1 MTDRHSAIALTA
13 FATALLGKAGLELE
27 KAETTARILVEGDLM
42 GHSTHGLQLLG
53 PYLAELEA
61 GRMAKSG
68 HPSVIAERPAALTW
82 NGHYLPGPWLVLQA
96 IEVAVAKAK
105 TYGTGTVVIN
115 HSHHIACLAAYPL
128 RVIEQGMALLLA
140 SSDPASGS
148 VAPFGAI
155 AGRYTPNPIAGGWPV
170 KDGNG
175 EPVIFDISASTTTN
189 GMVARLNRQGGGSR
203 LGGPWL
209 VDNRGNATDDPACFL
224 ADPPGAVLPLG
235 GMELGHKGFAL
246 GLMIEMLTSG
256 LAGSGRAVGSKQW
269 GARVFVQVI
278 DPAAFGGIE
287 AFTTETTWLTEAC
300 RTAPVKPGNPPV
312 RMPGERGLQLRRQ
325 QRAQGVALHPDILPS
340 LQPWSVKLGVDLPP
354 AL

>member
-1 MTDRHSAIALTA
+1 MTERHSSAALTA
-13 FATALLGKAGLELE
+13 FATGLLSKAGLDAD
-27 KAETTARILVEGDLM
+27 KAAVTAQILVEGDLM

-53 PYLAELEA
+53 QYLGEIEA
-61 GRMAKSG
+61 DRMTRTGEPA
-68 HPSVIAERPAALTW
+68 VIAERPATLTW
-82 NGHYLPGPWLVLQA
+82 DGRYLPGPWLVLKA
-96 IEVAVAKAK
+96 IDAAIAKAR

-128 RVIEQGMALLLA
+128 RAIEQGMALLLA

-170 KDGNG
+170 KDGD
-175 EPVIFDISASTTTN
+175 PVIFDVSASTTTN
-189 GMVARLNRQGGGSR
+189 GMVARLNRTGGK

-209 VDNRGNATDDPACFL
+209 VDNQGNATDDPKSFTTT
-224 ADPPGAVLPLG
+224 PPGAVLPLG
-235 GMELGHKGFAL
+235 GMDLGHKGFAL
-246 GLMIEMLTSG
+246 GLLVEMLTSS

-278 DPAAFGGIE
+278 DPAAFGGLD
-287 AFTTETTWLTEAC
+287 AFTTETGWLAEAC

-312 RMPGERGLQLRRQ
+312 RMPGERGLKLRRQ
-325 QRAQGVALHPDILPS
+325 QHADGVTLHPEIMPS
-340 LQPWSVKLGVDLPP
+340 LKPWAEKLGVPLPR

>member
-1 MTDRHSAIALTA
+1 MTDRHSAAALTA
-13 FATALLGKAGLELE
+13 FAAALLGKAGLEPK
-27 KAETTARILVEGDLM
+27 KADTTAQILVEGDLM

-68 HPSVIAERPAALTW
+68 QPTVIAERPAVLTW
-82 NGHYLPGPWLVLQA
+82 NGHYLPGPWLVLKA
-96 IEVAVAKAK
+96 IDAAVMKAR
-105 TYGTGTVVIN
+105 THGTGTVVIN

-170 KDGNG
+170 DGG

-189 GMVARLNRQGGGSR
+189 GMVGRLNRQGGGAR

-209 VDNRGNATDDPACFL
+209 VDNQGKATDDPACFL
-224 ADPPGAVLPLG
+224 TEPPGAVLPLG
-235 GMELGHKGFAL
+235 GMDLGHKGFAL
-246 GLMIEMLTSG
+246 GLMVEMLTSG
-256 LAGSGRAVGSKQW
+256 LAGSGRAIGSKQW

-278 DPAAFGGIE
+278 DPAAFGGLD
-287 AFTTETTWLTEAC
+287 AFTTETGWLAEAC
-300 RTAPVKPGNPPV
+300 RTAPVRPGNPPV
-312 RMPGERGLQLRRQ
+312 RMPGERGLQLRRRQ
-325 QRAQGVALHPDILPS
+325 QAEGVALHPEIMPGLK
-340 LQPWSVKLGVDLPP
+340 PWAEKLGVDLPQT
-354 AL
+354 A

>member
-1 MTDRHSAIALTA
+1 MTERHSSAALTA
-13 FATALLGKAGLELE
+13 FATGLLGKAGLDAD
-27 KAETTARILVEGDLM
+27 KAAVTAQILVEGDLM

-53 PYLAELEA
+53 QYLGEIEA
-61 GRMAKSG
+61 DRMTRTGEPA
-68 HPSVIAERPAALTW
+68 VIAERPATLTW
-82 NGHYLPGPWLVLQA
+82 DGRYLPGPWLVLKA
-96 IEVAVAKAK
+96 IDAAIAKAR

-128 RVIEQGMALLLA
+128 RAIEQGMALLLA

-170 KDGNG
+170 KDGD
-175 EPVIFDISASTTTN
+175 PVIFDVSASTTTN
-189 GMVARLNRQGGGSR
+189 GMVARLNRTGGK

-209 VDNRGNATDDPACFL
+209 VDNQGNATDDPKSFTTT
-224 ADPPGAVLPLG
+224 PPGAVLPLG
-235 GMELGHKGFAL
+235 GMDLGHKGFAL
-246 GLMIEMLTSG
+246 GLLVEMLTSS

-278 DPAAFGGIE
+278 DPAAFGGLD
-287 AFTTETTWLTEAC
+287 AFTTETGWLAEAC

-312 RMPGERGLQLRRQ
+312 RMPGERGLKLRRQ
-325 QRAQGVALHPDILPS
+325 QHADGVTLHPEIMPS
-340 LQPWSVKLGVDLPP
+340 LKPWAEKLGVPLPR